1 MADRKILNKYI
12 DPNFNHEKL
21 VKLRKPIEKQDN
33 VRMMLPFSIRC
44 DTCGNYLRIGTKI
57 NMRKETVIGETYLG
71 IPIYRF
77 YMKCCFCYT
86 EMTMTTDPKNHDY
99 LMEQG
104 AVRLYESWKDARA
117 AEELLMEI
125 RKNEEEGN
133 TMKYIENKTYDSKRE
148 MDTLEAIDEI
158 RVMSKDNARLTLEQV
173 VDALNKRDYALS
185 DEELRGYLGRMEE
198 MEAGAGKGRAVVD
211 RVGAMARVTKAFLKR
226 VKVPQVNDSKTPQN
240 DSEKSQPSDS
250 NTPQN
255 DLKEAQLSDPNTP
268 QNDLKE
274 PLPAAPQTSEPAP
287 VAACEDPY
295 QLVDF

>member
-21 VKLRKPIEKQDN
+21 LKLRKPVEKQDN

-71 IPIYRF
+71 IPIFRF
-77 YMKCCFCYT
+77 YMKCCFCYS

-117 AEELLMEI
+117 AEEMLHEI
-125 RKNEEEGN
+125 RKNEEEGD
-133 TMKYIENKTYDSKRE
+133 TMKYIENKTYNSKRE

-158 RVMSKDNARLTLEQV
+158 RLMKRDNARLSLESV
-173 VDALNKRDYALS
+173 VDALNKRDYHLD
-185 DEELRGYLGRMEE
+185 DEELKRYIDKVEELGS
-198 MEAGAGKGRAVVD
+198 D
-211 RVGAMARVTKAFLKR
+211 RVATKEGADPVSAISLLTRNVLKKIK
-226 VKVPQVNDSKTPQN
+226 VSHPSVPQVKERPALASKSPDEARPSSPPTQNLFPSTESQVGSKTTEFLDDPEGN
-240 DSEKSQPSDS
+240 DYS
-250 NTPQN
+250 
-255 DLKEAQLSDPNTP
+255 
-268 QNDLKE
+268 
-274 PLPAAPQTSEPAP
+274 
-287 VAACEDPY
+287 
-295 QLVDF
+295 LVDI